1 VTELRGRVHDQEQA
15 LDRQAGITRTL
26 ESEVD
31 TVKRELQAVQARL
44 KESADV
50 IKNNQ
55 SVIVYLNQLVNSES
69 LGGYISAPADSV
81 KTEYRATRQPIGLQS
96 LGDTMTAVK
105 SQRPSAQRESPN
117 TVTRA
122 IESPLGDNN
131 KSSNYEE
138 DVYLQGLRN
147 LGLGDSPGK
156 LKVEATYLHTS
167 I

>member
-15 LDRQAGITRTL
+15 LDRQAGVTRTL

-69 LGGYISAPADSV
+69 LGGYVSAPVDSGG
-81 KTEYRATRQPIGLQS
+81 TEHRHTRQPLGLQS

-105 SQRPSAQRESPN
+105 PRRPSAQRESPN

-122 IESPLGDNN
+122 IESPLDDTKKLN
-131 KSSNYEE
+131 NYEE

-156 LKVEATYLHTS
+156 LKVVATYIRAS